1 MWRTVKLGDV
11 ATVIAGQSPAGE
23 NYNKDGVGTPFM
35 QGKKDYGDKFPN
47 PPTVWTTSVT
57 KLAEKGDILMSVRAP
72 VGALN
77 IANQQVC
84 IGRGLAA
91 IRASEKIELDY
102 LFYALLQISARLEG
116 SSGAIFNSINK
127 KQIEEIEFLLP
138 PLAEQQRIVAKLDA
152 AFTEI
157 DDAVEATNE
166 QLKNSSLIALAWLR
180 EKFAQDES
188 DSKTLSLFGGL
199 ATTKPKDGWEWHK
212 LTDIAKLESG
222 HTPSRRHPEY
232 WGGEIKWVGIKD
244 ARKHHAGVIFETE
257 QQTNELGIK
266 NSSARLLPKDTVC
279 LSRTASVGYVF
290 RLGEPMA
297 TSQDFINWVCNPS
310 LQPEFLQLLFLA
322 EDEAIKRFGSGA
334 VHKTIYFD
342 TAKEFH
348 VCIPSLERQ
357 SEIIAAYTPI
367 IENSKTVIKSTKE
380 KITALTALKSAI
392 LTQELRS
399 EAA

>member
-1 MWRTVKLGDV
+1 MIWKTVKLGEV

-47 PPTVWTTSVT
+47 PPTVWTTIVT

-138 PLAEQQRIVAKLDA
+138 PLAEQQRIVAKLDT
-152 AFTEI
+152 AFAEI
-157 DDAVEATNE
+157 DKAILNIVGKERNAEKIYLNGIDAHF
-166 QLKNSSLIALAWLR
+166 K
-180 EKFAQDES
+180 
-188 DSKTLSLFGGL
+188 
-199 ATTKPKDGWEWHK
+199 
-212 LTDIAKLESG
+212 
-222 HTPSRRHPEY
+222 
-232 WGGEIKWVGIKD
+232 
-244 ARKHHAGVIFETE
+244 ET
-257 QQTNELGIK
+257 
-266 NSSARLLPKDTVC
+266 SA
-279 LSRTASVGYVF
+279 
-290 RLGEPMA
+290 
-297 TSQDFINWVCNPS
+297 
-310 LQPEFLQLLFLA
+310 
-322 EDEAIKRFGSGA
+322 AIKTSKLLEVTSKIGSGA
-334 VHKTIYFD
+334 TPKGG
-342 TAKEFH
+342 K
-348 VCIPSLERQ
+348 
-357 SEIIAAYTPI
+357 AAYKTEGISLIRSMNVHDMQFKWKDLAKIDNAQADRLSNVEICKNDVLLNITGASVARCCVVEEAALPARVNQHVAI
-367 IENSKTVIKSTKE
+367 IRPLEDTVLPNYLAYLLVSKTYKDLLLSVGEGGGATRQAITKAEIEQFRISYPPSIDEQASIVRKFDNLRDQAFQLKAIYTKQIKNFQS
-380 KITALTALKSAI
+380 LKSAI
-392 LTQELRS
+392 LAEELQS